1 MREWDRDQE
10 TGGHVADTSSGSDDH
25 FPVEEDIFP
34 AIDETPEHGRELN
47 PVKPVLGETEDV
59 APSDKQTVRIEVPIR
74 TIVTILGAIFSV
86 WVLLQISQILLLIFV
101 AFLLTL
107 ALVPPVAYLEGRG
120 LPRIAAAGVCFL
132 GLIGVIVGFFA
143 IIVPP
148 LIEQGNSV
156 VDNFPTYTQTLERF
170 IERYPAL
177 NERYQDVK
185 ENGLGDDVQL
195 PWSSVIAVGV
205 GAAGRVVN
213 TFFVLVLTFYLL
225 IEGKRSYGF
234 LARYATLRLRY
245 RLRRLFP
252 ELTRV
257 VSGYVIGQLINST
270 TFAVFTFTLL
280 TIMDVPEA
288 LLLAMLAF
296 VLDAVPIVGA
306 PAATVPAVLLAATVS
321 VTAAIVVLIAY
332 IAYQQF
338 ENYVLVPRVFG
349 STLQVSSLS
358 ILLGVLIG
366 GQLLGVIG
374 IILSLPITA
383 SIPVLERVW
392 REKVPAHLTED
403 MI

>member
-1 MREWDRDQE
+1 M
-10 TGGHVADTSSGSDDH
+10 ADTSSGADKD
-25 FPVEEDIFP
+25 FPVEPEIFP
-34 AIDETPEHGRELN
+34 AIDETPPDDVDLN
-47 PVKPVLGETEDV
+47 PVKPVVGEMEDV
-59 APSDKQTVRIEVPIR
+59 APEDKQVVRIEVPIR
-74 TIVTILGAIFSV
+74 TIVTIIGAIFTV
-86 WVLLQISQILLLIFV
+86 WLILQISQILLLIFV
-101 AFLLTL
+101 ALLLTL
-107 ALVPPVAYLEGRG
+107 ALVPPVAYLESRG

-132 GLIGVIVGFFA
+132 GLVGVIVGFFA

-156 VDNFPTYTQTLERF
+156 VDNFPTYTQNLERF

-177 NERYQDVK
+177 NERYQEVR
-185 ENGLGDDVQL
+185 ENGLGEDVQL

-205 GAAGRVVN
+205 GAAGRVLN

-234 LARYATLRLRY
+234 LARYATPRLRY

-270 TFAVFTFTLL
+270 TFAVFTFVLL

-296 VLDAVPIVGA
+296 VLDAVPIIGA

-349 STLQVSSLS
+349 TTLQVSSLS

-383 SIPVLERVW
+383 AIPVLERIW
-392 REKVPAHLTED
+392 REKIPNHLTEE

>member
-1 MREWDRDQE
+1 
-10 TGGHVADTSSGSDDH
+10 VANASDTDNDNSDEH
-25 FPVEEDIFP
+25 DIFP
-34 AIDETPEHGRELN
+34 AIDDTPPEGRKLN
-47 PVKPVLGETEDV
+47 PIKPVVGEMEDID
-59 APSDKQTVRIEVPIR
+59 PEDKQVIRLEVPIR
-74 TIVTILGAIFSV
+74 TIVTIIGAIFGV
-86 WVLLQISQILLLIFV
+86 WLILQINQILLLIFV
-101 AFLLTL
+101 ALLLTL
-107 ALVPPVAYLEGRG
+107 ALVPPVAYLESRG

-156 VDNFPTYTQTLERF
+156 VDNFPTYTQNLERF

-185 ENGLGDDVQL
+185 ENGLGEDVEL

-205 GAAGRVVN
+205 GAAGRVLN

-225 IEGKRSYGF
+225 IEGKRAYGF
-234 LARYATLRLRY
+234 LARYATPRLRY

-270 TFAVFTFTLL
+270 IFAVFTFTLL

-296 VLDAVPIVGA
+296 VLDAVPIIGA
-306 PAATVPAVLLAATVS
+306 PVATVPAVLLAATVS
-321 VTAAIVVLIAY
+321 PTAAIVVLIAY

-392 REKVPAHLTED
+392 REKVPTHLTDE